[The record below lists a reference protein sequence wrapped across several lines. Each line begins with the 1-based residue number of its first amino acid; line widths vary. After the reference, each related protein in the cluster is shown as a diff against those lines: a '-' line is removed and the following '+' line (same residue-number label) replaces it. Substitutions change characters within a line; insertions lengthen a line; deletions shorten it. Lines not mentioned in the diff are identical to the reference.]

1 MLAYSVKAIIMLS
14 GGIDSPTA
22 AHMLQQQGWELVGL
36 HMDNRPFTDN
46 REIEK
51 TEALAKHLGI
61 PLWMAPHGP
70 SQVKIA
76 RNADRHLQCLLCR
89 RMMYRTAAA
98 LAKQVGA
105 DAIINGESL
114 GQVASQTLPNLA
126 VIDEVCD
133 VPILRP
139 LIGHDK
145 VEIERV
151 ARQAGTFDISTLP
164 SLCCTIVPEKP
175 ATAASLPQVEKWE
188 AQLPLEEMVDDS
200 VSGLV
205 QVL

>member
-1 MLAYSVKAIIMLS
+1 MVARNVKAIIMLS

-36 HMDNRPFTDN
+36 HMDNRPFTDD

-61 PLWMAPHGP
+61 PLWIAPHGG
-70 SQVKIA
+70 SQVRIA

-89 RMMYRTAAA
+89 RMMYRTAAE

-145 VEIERV
+145 VEIERG
-151 ARQAGTFDISTLP
+151 AREAGTFDISTLP
-164 SLCCTIVPEKP
+164 GLCCTIVPEKP
-175 ATAASLPQVEKWE
+175 ATAASLPQVERWE
-188 AQLPLEEMVDDS
+188 AELPLGDMVGDS
-200 VSGLV
+200 VGGLV
-205 QVL
+205 QVI

>member
-1 MLAYSVKAIIMLS
+1 MVAQSMKAIIMLS

-36 HMDNRPFTDN
+36 HMDNRPFTDD
-46 REIEK
+46 RETDK
-51 TEALAKHLGI
+51 T
-61 PLWMAPHGP
+61 
-70 SQVKIA
+70 
-76 RNADRHLQCLLCR
+76 R
-89 RMMYRTAAA
+89 A

>member
-1 MLAYSVKAIIMLS
+1 
-14 GGIDSPTA
+14 
-22 AHMLQQQGWELVGL
+22 MLQQQGWELVGL
-36 HMDNRPFTDN
+36 HMDNRPFTDD
-46 REIEK
+46 RETDK
-51 TEALAKHLGI
+51 TMALAKHLDI

-114 GQVASQTLPNLA
+114 GQVASQTLPNLP

-151 ARQAGTFDISTLP
+151 ASQAGTFDISTLP

-175 ATAASLPQVEKWE
+175 ATAASLPRVERWE
-188 AQLPLEEMVDDS
+188 AQLPLEEMVGDS
-200 VSGLV
+200 VGGLV

>member
-1 MLAYSVKAIIMLS
+1 
-14 GGIDSPTA
+14 
-22 AHMLQQQGWELVGL
+22 
-36 HMDNRPFTDN
+36 MDNRPFTDD
-46 REIEK
+46 REIDK
-51 TEALAKHLGI
+51 TRALAKHLGI
-61 PLWMAPHGP
+61 PLWIAPHGD

-98 LAKQVGA
+98 LAKQIGA

-175 ATAASLPQVEKWE
+175 ATAASLPRVERWE
-188 AQLPLEEMVDDS
+188 AQLPLEEMVDHCVD
-200 VSGLV
+200 GLV
-205 QVL
+205 QVM

>member
-1 MLAYSVKAIIMLS
+1 MFFKSMRKV
-14 GGIDSPTA
+14 
-22 AHMLQQQGWELVGL
+22 
-36 HMDNRPFTDN
+36 F
-46 REIEK
+46 
-51 TEALAKHLGI
+51 
-61 PLWMAPHGP
+61 
-70 SQVKIA
+70 
-76 RNADRHLQCLLCR
+76 
-89 RMMYRTAAA
+89 
-98 LAKQVGA
+98 
-105 DAIINGESL
+105 
-114 GQVASQTLPNLA
+114 
-126 VIDEVCD
+126 DEVCD
-133 VPILRP
+133 IPILRP

-205 QVL
+205 QVLGASTCCAPARTRPRSS